1 MTDSQGSR
9 HIRVIHGPN
18 LNMLGQR
25 DPDIYGTLTLEGVN
39 ARISEKA
46 QTLGLDVAFF
56 QSNHEGDLID
66 MIHMA
71 VGTTRGLLINP
82 GGLTHTSVA
91 LADAMEAY
99 PHPCIEV
106 HLSNIYRRE
115 EFRRH
120 SYVSPVVSG
129 VICGFGLNSYLLAL
143 EALHGLI
150 LAEEG
155 VTRPGGA

>member
-1 MTDSQGSR
+1 MSTDPS

-25 DPDIYGTLTLEGVN
+25 DPEVYGTLTLPELN
-39 ARISEKA
+39 ALIEEKA
-46 QTLGLDVAFF
+46 QRLGLDVTFF

-66 MIHMA
+66 TIHMS
-71 VGTTRGLLINP
+71 VGTTRGMLINP

-120 SYVSPVVSG
+120 SFVSPKVSG
-129 VICGFGLNSYLLAL
+129 VICGFGQNSYLLAL
-143 EALHGLI
+143 DALNDLI
-150 LAEEG
+150 LSEG
-155 VTRPGGA
+155 RLTRR